1 MKMIRLYIARMLKRY
16 RKVYSF
22 SKSFYGTLQ
31 RTIYWKA
38 YQQYKKD
45 SRNEW
50 QKRGKFYFEAESSY
64 RGPNSP
70 SARQEKFFVDEIRK
84 LSPSRVLEVG
94 CGYGRLLKPIAES
107 VELKHIVGV
116 DFSDT
121 MLSKAKQYINNSEV
135 ELILADVAQ
144 GLPFVD
150 DAFDVVYTSGV
161 LMHIPPP
168 KDLVARRELIRVT
181 RKYIIHNEIPMAGC
195 YIFSYDNETIYKQM
209 GHKVIRS
216 ALAPPAL
223 EGIDE
228 LFIVVAVEKA
238 DHECSQR

>member
-1 MKMIRLYIARMLKRY
+1 MIRLYIARILKRY

-22 SKSFYGTLQ
+22 SRSFYGMLQ
-31 RTIYWKA
+31 RMIYWKA

-45 SRNEW
+45 PRMVW
-50 QKRGKFYFEAESSY
+50 QKRGGFYFEAESSY

-70 SARQEKFFVDEIRK
+70 SARQEKFFIDEIRK
-84 LSPSRVLEVG
+84 LSPSRILEVG

-107 VELKHIVGV
+107 VELKRIVGV

-121 MLSKAKQYINNSEV
+121 MLRKAEQYINNSKV
-135 ELILADVAQ
+135 ELILADATQ

-168 KDLVARRELIRVT
+168 KDVVARQELIRVT
-181 RKYIIHNEIPMAGC
+181 SKYIIHN
-195 YIFSYDNETIYKQM
+195 
-209 GHKVIRS
+209 
-216 ALAPPAL
+216 
-223 EGIDE
+223 
-228 LFIVVAVEKA
+228 
-238 DHECSQR
+238 